1 MTVSWDQP
9 LWIANWFSVPMGE
22 LILETKEYE
31 TKQYPVSKTNLKLSV
46 DAPKNGTRYFSSVF
60 SKGLLTGIYG
70 KKI

>member
-1 MTVSWDQP
+1 
-9 LWIANWFSVPMGE
+9 MGE